1 MNTKEFTVLIVD
13 DNTSNIDLLFHS
25 LNSEYNI
32 LVAKNGTTAIK
43 LAQEKIPDLVLLD
56 IAMPGIDGFE
66 VLEKLKESAVTAG
79 IPVIF
84 VTGKAN
90 FEDRSKGYQM
100 GAVDYI
106 TKPFELEEVKTRVM
120 AQLQL
125 NSFSR
130 DSLLMNEVMRDLKI
144 LYWRYDHQKKVL
156 STCGSLEGCIGV
168 AIEENDIF
176 SDAYNSLIV
185 AGDREKRE
193 RSMKHLVQAPYNY
206 SMKYSLSGDEK
217 VSLFEKGM
225 ISKTE
230 PHISFGYILN
240 ISAKM

>member
-1 MNTKEFTVLIVD
+1 MNTKEYTLLIVD

-106 TKPFELEEVKTRVM
+106 TKPFELEEVKTRVTPFP
-120 AQLQL
+120 A
-125 NSFSR
+125 
-130 DSLLMNEVMRDLKI
+130 
-144 LYWRYDHQKKVL
+144 
-156 STCGSLEGCIGV
+156 TAC
-168 AIEENDIF
+168 
-176 SDAYNSLIV
+176 
-185 AGDREKRE
+185 
-193 RSMKHLVQAPYNY
+193 
-206 SMKYSLSGDEK
+206 
-217 VSLFEKGM
+217 
-225 ISKTE
+225 
-230 PHISFGYILN
+230 
-240 ISAKM
+240 